1 METLTTAQKIERL
14 EKELAELRDKDRIE
28 REAAYK
34 KAVEERDNDLL
45 ALMREV
51 ERFNKKHNE
60 KMILRD
66 RSGESFITSFP
77 FL

>member
-66 RSGESFITSFP
+66 RSRESFMTSFP

>member
-66 RSGESFITSFP
+66 RSRESFTTSFP

>member
-66 RSGESFITSFP
+66 RSRESFITSFP

>member
-1 METLTTAQKIERL
+1 METLTTAEKIERL

-66 RSGESFITSFP
+66 RSRESFMTSFP